1 MSFCQ
6 HCGSKLEDT
15 ARFCPVC
22 GQPVAPVQE
31 APMSTEGKI
40 KRFLEITP
48 EMEQVQ
54 KEDRPRPASPAGVP
68 PLKNQHFREQFSR
81 IQTGKPLDFK
91 YSLFS
96 IVFGPF
102 QQLYHKSYP
111 LFAKTYLPVILLLVV
126 DSGLSAYAG
135 LTFDPTL
142 LTLSL
147 VLNGIGLFWGLAVAI
162 LNGKNY
168 VHALYKQT
176 GGNADV
182 IPASPLSVVLGCV
195 LLAVAVG
202 GSSRLG
208 YSLAMAQWA
217 DELQGL
223 PSYTEQEAL
232 PQDGWGEG
240 AFITSAAIM
249 PNDYVVAPA
258 ETPWYGVW
266 QDPVRG
272 YRFTYEESLNYCSEQ
287 AQQLEDGSYQIRQTD
302 NYDNSLFAQY
312 ICSADGTTLEEY
324 DAAGTYLASYSRPD
338 APDGASLPRDWWGIY
353 TLASDSS
360 GAAAGT
366 LSIDAYQFGGYLYT
380 ELEQLADQTYRFFQS
395 VAPDGWYETARYD
408 AAEQTVALLDDMGAV
423 YALYQKAI

>member
-54 KEDRPRPASPAGVP
+54 REDRPRPASPAGVP

-147 VLNGIGLFWGLAVAI
+147 VLNGIGLFWGLAW
-162 LNGKNY
+162 
-168 VHALYKQT
+168 
-176 GGNADV
+176 
-182 IPASPLSVVLGCV
+182 P
-195 LLAVAVG
+195 
-202 GSSRLG
+202 
-208 YSLAMAQWA
+208 
-217 DELQGL
+217 
-223 PSYTEQEAL
+223 
-232 PQDGWGEG
+232 
-240 AFITSAAIM
+240 F
-249 PNDYVVAPA
+249 
-258 ETPWYGVW
+258 
-266 QDPVRG
+266 
-272 YRFTYEESLNYCSEQ
+272 
-287 AQQLEDGSYQIRQTD
+287 
-302 NYDNSLFAQY
+302 
-312 ICSADGTTLEEY
+312 
-324 DAAGTYLASYSRPD
+324 
-338 APDGASLPRDWWGIY
+338 
-353 TLASDSS
+353 
-360 GAAAGT
+360 
-366 LSIDAYQFGGYLYT
+366 
-380 ELEQLADQTYRFFQS
+380 
-395 VAPDGWYETARYD
+395 
-408 AAEQTVALLDDMGAV
+408 
-423 YALYQKAI
+423 